1 MTALPGIATP
11 SHPLVLGVAEFGTR
25 VDAETA
31 FRLLDRYAEA
41 GGNHCDTAHIY
52 AAWLPGG
59 SGASERLLGRW
70 LRSRGMAKRMIV
82 ATKGAHPHLTGDQ
95 APRVRPECIHAD
107 LGESL
112 ERLGVERVDLY
123 YLHRDDPCVPV
134 EPILAALESARASG
148 RIGAYACSNWSLPRL
163 REAAGLAHAR
173 GWAGF
178 SAHQIQWSLADVPA
192 EGAMG
197 TRAMDPALRA
207 WHRATGVPV
216 AAYSSQAVG
225 FFAREWAWPSGEL
238 RERKFAR
245 YLSEANVRRAWRV
258 RARAAA
264 HGVSPNQLALAW
276 LLRQPQPVLAVL
288 GCKTRAHLED
298 SLGSLRIALSPAELA
313 DLERGA

>member
-1 MTALPGIATP
+1 MIALPGVATP
-11 SHPLVLGVAEFGTR
+11 SHPLVLGVADFGAG

-52 AAWLPGG
+52 AAWIPGCW
-59 SGASERLLGRW
+59 GASERLLGRW
-70 LRSRGMAKRMIV
+70 LRSRGMTQRMIV
-82 ATKGAHPHLTGDQ
+82 ATKGAHMHLTGDQ

-107 LGESL
+107 LRESL
-112 ERLGVERVDLY
+112 ERLGLERVDLY
-123 YLHRDDPCVPV
+123 YLHRDDPTVPV
-134 EPILAALESARASG
+134 EPILAALEAERSVG

-163 REAAGLAHAR
+163 QEAAAIAHAR

-178 SAHQIQWSLADVPA
+178 SAHQIQWSLAEVSVDGGL
-192 EGAMG
+192 GA
-197 TRAMDPALRA
+197 RAMDPGLRA
-207 WHRATGVPV
+207 WHRASGLPV

-225 FFAREWAWPSGEL
+225 FFAREWTWPTGEL

-245 YLSEANVRRAWRV
+245 YLSETNVRRAWRI

-264 HGVSPNQLALAW
+264 RGVSPNQLALAW
-276 LLRQPQPVLAVL
+276 LLAQPQPVLAVL
-288 GCKTRAHLED
+288 GCKTRAHLDD